1 MSYFPFF
8 TDISQKNALIAG
20 GGKTALRKA
29 EILLS
34 FGARVSVV
42 SPFICSEIEK
52 NQLIKKI
59 PRCFSKDDLNGVFM
73 VVAATND
80 SKTNALISRLC
91 FEKGIPVN
99 VVDNIEL
106 CSFIFPSIV
115 KNGDI
120 VCSISSGGKSP
131 SVTQYIKNELI
142 KILPPYL
149 EDINNRIGALRDKIK
164 SSVPNASLR
173 EEIFKDIFSLLI
185 TTKNTSSD
193 TDIENIIKKAA
204 DKNGEN

>member
-1 MSYFPFF
+1 
-8 TDISQKNALIAG
+8 
-20 GGKTALRKA
+20 
-29 EILLS
+29 
-34 FGARVSVV
+34 
-42 SPFICSEIEK
+42 
-52 NQLIKKI
+52 
-59 PRCFSKDDLNGVFM
+59 M

-193 TDIENIIKKAA
+193 TDIENIIQKAA